1 MLKRNE
7 VIGLITDR
15 EFGSTGVTTTITAV
29 VCMMRNA
36 LVLENGMPI
45 RFVCQKYSVARIA
58 KPTANNGGGTLKND
72 R

>member
-1 MLKRNE
+1 M
-7 VIGLITDR
+7 VITHQTI
-15 EFGSTGVTTTITAV
+15 SNTTITAV

-36 LVLENGMPI
+36 LVLVKGMPT
-45 RFVCQKYSVARIA
+45 RFECQKYRVARIA